1 MVFTE
6 DWFVCS
12 HFLERANMERDFIEP
27 EEVASTI
34 LALCS
39 GLMDAVSGQVLMVDR
54 GGTFCDNLMR
64 LFNEKEYL
72 EL

>member
-1 MVFTE
+1 MK
-6 DWFVCS
+6 
-12 HFLERANMERDFIEP
+12 NDFMDP
-27 EEVASTI
+27 EEVANAI

-39 GLMDAVSGQVLMVDR
+39 GLMDSVSGQVLMVDR

-64 LFNEKEYL
+64 LYNEREYL